1 MRKDLDKRCEE
12 MRLRNE
18 ETRLRDIIHQEV
30 NNLAQQDTTPLE
42 QKPLC
47 ANCKRRVCRRGS
59 PLCSRCTYKG
69 IQTKLR
75 DTLPGVIKDELRID
89 DVERKLD
96 GRKTLLDEAT
106 DGVIQNFLHGEG
118 SSDPKLSVQLDGL
131 LQPQQPQ
138 DECQLMIG
146 ADDVCG
152 LPPDSPI
159 HTTSPDR
166 HDFVPSD
173 AAVQEKFD
181 EDGLGKAHPFEEAF
195 GEQPP
200 QGSHYTRKQVSQM
213 VGVSPTTIIR
223 WERKG
228 VIPLPKRFAHNNQLI
243 YTDEIITA
251 IKEYASQII
260 VTQYVPLPP
269 KTPQE
274 LAARGTTTRK
284 TFKINKKLERAV
296 AQRVSVTGFR
306 GAGKLA

>member
-1 MRKDLDKRCEE
+1 MRKDLDKLCEE

-18 ETRLRDIIHQEV
+18 RMQVKD
-30 NNLAQQDTTPLE
+30 AMQQQAGAATPE

-69 IQTKLR
+69 IQTQLR
-75 DTLPGVIKDELRID
+75 DTLPGAIKLD

-96 GRKTLLDEAT
+96 GQKTIAEEAT
-106 DGVIQNFLHGEG
+106 DEVMQNFLYGEG
-118 SSDPKLSVQLDGL
+118 SSDPEHKIEFDGL
-131 LQPQQPQ
+131 LQPEGDP
-138 DECQLMIG
+138 ELKRTT
-146 ADDVCG
+146 DDVY
-152 LPPDSPI
+152 
-159 HTTSPDR
+159 TN
-166 HDFVPSD
+166 
-173 AAVQEKFD
+173 D
-181 EDGLGKAHPFEEAF
+181 EGTESSVVYTP
-195 GEQPP
+195 
-200 QGSHYTRKQVSQM
+200 GSHYTRKQVSQM

-228 VIPLPKRFAHNNQLI
+228 ATPLPKRFAHNNQLI
-243 YTDEIITA
+243 YTDEIVAA